1 MKILING
8 KFLVDP
14 KLLDS
19 ITQVEEVG
27 NYQDRYVTPKAGVVD
42 ITGVNE
48 DRIVSAERAAE
59 IVKQIEEREKEELK
73 VAHQTRLAELI
84 EEHPSTDAELLRKF
98 VYSRPTVYGVTHR
111 TSLEE
116 LDKFILIE
124 SETSD

>member
-19 ITQVEEVG
+19 ITQVEDVG
-27 NYQDRYVTPKAGVVD
+27 DYNDRYFMPNAGVID

-59 IVKQIEEREKEELK
+59 IEKEIREREVRALE
-73 VAHQTRLAELI
+73 VARKTRLAELI
-84 EEHPSTDAELLRKF
+84 EERPSTDPELLRKF
-98 VYSRPTVYGVTHR
+98 VYSIHTTYGVTNR
-111 TSLEE
+111 TTLEE
-116 LDKFILIE
+116 LDKFILKE